1 MADFRTLTHTLLA
14 LAPLVAGTI
23 ITVGVMGLMG
33 VSLNP
38 ANMIGLPMIV
48 GVGVDNG
55 VHVLHDYMARRGKR
69 SYTLAATTGKGI
81 AVSAITTA
89 LGFGTLMVARHKG
102 LAGLGLVLTLGVLGC
117 MVAAL
122 VLLPAGAAA
131 DEQAIGEPQRAA
143 LEDWVA
149 A

>member
-1 MADFRTLTHTLLA
+1 
-14 LAPLVAGTI
+14 
-23 ITVGVMGLMG
+23 
-33 VSLNP
+33 
-38 ANMIGLPMIV
+38 
-48 GVGVDNG
+48 
-55 VHVLHDYMARRGKR
+55 MARRGRR

-89 LGFGTLMVARHKG
+89 VGFATLMVASHKG

-122 VLLPAGAAA
+122 VLLPA
-131 DEQAIGEPQRAA
+131 A
-143 LEDWVA
+143 LRLMSKRPATKALSSTTRVA